1 MQALTAWARLCT
13 GSWLPAHVMYLRG
26 HADISR
32 GEEKKKEKRKNT
44 QRPTGSFEVPEPEK
58 ESKRDRHPHSAEE
71 SNRAGGK
78 SYRGRERM

>member
-1 MQALTAWARLCT
+1 MQALTAWARLCS

-32 GEEKKKEKRKNT
+32 GEKKNNT

-58 ESKRDRHPHSAEE
+58 
-71 SNRAGGK
+71 RARETDIHAAPRNKTGQGGK

>member
-32 GEEKKKEKRKNT
+32 GEEKKKIKKKKY
-44 QRPTGSFEVPEPEK
+44 PETHGEL
-58 ESKRDRHPHSAEE
+58 
-71 SNRAGGK
+71 
-78 SYRGRERM
+78 